1 MVHFEKK
8 RPEIKKKTTYLSP
21 PPPPPMTNFY
31 NFNLKMET
39 IWAKKVLKPIL

>member
-8 RPEIKKKTTYLSP
+8 RPEIKKKTTYLS
-21 PPPPPMTNFY
+21 PPPMTNFY